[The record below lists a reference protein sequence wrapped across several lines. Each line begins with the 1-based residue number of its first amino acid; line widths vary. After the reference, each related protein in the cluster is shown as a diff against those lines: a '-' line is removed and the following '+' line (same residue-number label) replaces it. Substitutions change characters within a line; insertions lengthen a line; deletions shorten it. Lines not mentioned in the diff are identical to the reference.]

1 VPAAQAAARELTHP
15 LLRPM
20 VPTTKEAARVMQTVV
35 TKTVP
40 LAGKG
45 IAQAADAVAG
55 VVSGLGDF
63 LFGGIGHSTPTPQ
76 QQTAAPV
83 QGRQRVPAGGRT
95 AAQERERYLV
105 NMASPAE
112 MLHEGHV
119 MATVKAQ
126 TMPVRPE
133 IVDAMRRK
141 MEQARRE
148 RDEYEDDRER

>member
-1 VPAAQAAARELTHP
+1 
-15 LLRPM
+15 
-20 VPTTKEAARVMQTVV
+20 V
-35 TKTVP
+35 T
-40 LAGKG
+40 
-45 IAQAADAVAG
+45 
-55 VVSGLGDF
+55 GLGEF
-63 LFGGIGHSTPTPQ
+63 LFGGIGHSPPAPKEVA
-76 QQTAAPV
+76 AAPV
-83 QGRQRVPAGGRT
+83 MGRQRVRSGRT
-95 AAQERERYLV
+95 AAQERERYLT